1 MKKTK
6 KRNEKEEGSTVA
18 CFDMIITNF
27 HVVKQIAQKIESTED
42 ISRIKQIFA
51 SEKSGKDLLLATGSP
66 SAIRKSFKNSL
77 CL

>member
-6 KRNEKEEGSTVA
+6 KRNEKEESSTVA
-18 CFDMIITNF
+18 WFDMIITNF

-66 SAIRKSFKNSL
+66 SAIRKSL
-77 CL
+77 

>member
-6 KRNEKEEGSTVA
+6 KRNEKEESSTVA

-66 SAIRKSFKNSL
+66 SAIRKSL
-77 CL
+77 